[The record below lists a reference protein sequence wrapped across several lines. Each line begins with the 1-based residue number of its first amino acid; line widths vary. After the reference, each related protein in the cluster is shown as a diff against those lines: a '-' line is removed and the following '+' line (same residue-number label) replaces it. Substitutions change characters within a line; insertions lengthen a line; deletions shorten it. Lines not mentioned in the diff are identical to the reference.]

1 MIAIICA
8 MDEEAKGLIS
18 DIGNY
23 TVHVVG
29 NFKFYEGTLCGQNVV
44 VSGCGVGKV
53 CAATVTAVAIEKF
66 APELVINSGV
76 AGGTPPLNQGDMVI
90 PEKSV
95 EHDYYAPDEQTVY
108 YMSDKKVSAVLKK
121 ACVKLGYPVKTC
133 TIATGDS
140 FIDKPEKVAELKQKF
155 NAEAFDME
163 SAAIAKTCRM
173 FGVKCALVRSISD
186 NGVDDNMK
194 SFYEF
199 LSEAA
204 KRSQLVVEQ
213 TLKNL

>member
-29 NFKFYEGTLCGQNVV
+29 SFKFYEGTLCGQNVV
-44 VSGCGVGKV
+44 VSGCGAGKV

-108 YMSDKKVSAVLKK
+108 YMSDKKVSAALKK

>member
-18 DIGNY
+18 DIGNC

-108 YMSDKKVSAVLKK
+108 YMSDKKVSAALKK
-121 ACVKLGYPVKTC
+121 ACIKLGYPVKTC

-140 FIDKPEKVAELKQKF
+140 FIDKLEKVAELKQKF

>member
-108 YMSDKKVSAVLKK
+108 YMSDEKVSAALKK
-121 ACVKLGYPVKTC
+121 ACVKLGYPVKNC

-140 FIDKPEKVAELKQKF
+140 FIDNPEKVAELKQKF

>member
-18 DIGNY
+18 DIGNC

-108 YMSDKKVSAVLKK
+108 YMSDKKVSAALKK

-163 SAAIAKTCRM
+163 SAAIAKTCRI

>member
-108 YMSDKKVSAVLKK
+108 YMSDKKVSAALKK
-121 ACVKLGYPVKTC
+121 ACIKLGYPVKTC

>member
-76 AGGTPPLNQGDMVI
+76 AGGTPPLKQGDMVI

-108 YMSDKKVSAVLKK
+108 YMSDKKVSAALKK
-121 ACVKLGYPVKTC
+121 VCVKLGYPVKTC

-163 SAAIAKTCRM
+163 SAAIAKTCCM

>member
-18 DIGNY
+18 DIRNC

-108 YMSDKKVSAVLKK
+108 YMSDKKVSAALKK

-163 SAAIAKTCRM
+163 SAAIAKTCRI

>member
-18 DIGNY
+18 DIGNC

-108 YMSDKKVSAVLKK
+108 YMSDKKVSAALKK
-121 ACVKLGYPVKTC
+121 ACVKLGYSVKTC

-173 FGVKCALVRSISD
+173 FGVKCAFVRSISD

>member
-108 YMSDKKVSAVLKK
+108 YMSDKKVSAALKK

-173 FGVKCALVRSISD
+173 FGVKCAFVRSISD

>member
-18 DIGNY
+18 DIGNC

-108 YMSDKKVSAVLKK
+108 YMSDKKVSAALKK

-199 LSEAA
+199 LSEAT

>member
-18 DIGNY
+18 DIGNC

-44 VSGCGVGKV
+44 VSGCGAGKV

-108 YMSDKKVSAVLKK
+108 YMSDKKVSAALKK

-140 FIDKPEKVAELKQKF
+140 FIDKPEKVAELKQTF

>member
-18 DIGNY
+18 DIGNC

-108 YMSDKKVSAVLKK
+108 YMSDKKVSAALKK
-121 ACVKLGYPVKTC
+121 ACIKLGYPVKTC

>member
-18 DIGNY
+18 DIGDC
-23 TVHVVG
+23 TAHVVG

-108 YMSDKKVSAVLKK
+108 YMSDKKVSAALKK

>member
-18 DIGNY
+18 DIGNC

-108 YMSDKKVSAVLKK
+108 YMSDKKVSAALKK

-173 FGVKCALVRSISD
+173 FGVKCAFVRSISD

>member
-44 VSGCGVGKV
+44 VSGCGAGKV

-108 YMSDKKVSAVLKK
+108 YMSDKKVSAALKK

>member
-18 DIGNY
+18 DIGNC

-44 VSGCGVGKV
+44 VSGCGIGKV

-108 YMSDKKVSAVLKK
+108 YMSDKKVSAALKK

-199 LSEAA
+199 LCEAA

>member
-53 CAATVTAVAIEKF
+53 CAATVTAVAIAKF

-108 YMSDKKVSAVLKK
+108 YMSDKKVSAALKK

>member
-18 DIGNY
+18 DIGNC

-108 YMSDKKVSAVLKK
+108 YMSDKKVSAALKK

-140 FIDKPEKVAELKQKF
+140 FIDKPEKGAELKQKF

>member
-18 DIGNY
+18 DIGNC

-95 EHDYYAPDEQTVY
+95 EHDYYAPDERTVY
-108 YMSDKKVSAVLKK
+108 YMSDKKVSAALKK

-163 SAAIAKTCRM
+163 SAAIAKTCRI

>member
-108 YMSDKKVSAVLKK
+108 YMSDKKVSAALKK

-204 KRSQLVVEQ
+204 KRSQLIVEQ

>member
-18 DIGNY
+18 DIGNC
-23 TVHVVG
+23 TVRVVG

-44 VSGCGVGKV
+44 VSGCGIGKV

-108 YMSDKKVSAVLKK
+108 YMSDKKVSAALKK

-163 SAAIAKTCRM
+163 SAAIAKTCHM

>member
-44 VSGCGVGKV
+44 VSGCGAGKV

-108 YMSDKKVSAVLKK
+108 YMSDKKVSAALKK
-121 ACVKLGYPVKTC
+121 ACIKLGYPVKTC

>member
-18 DIGNY
+18 DIGNC

-95 EHDYYAPDEQTVY
+95 EHDYYARDEQTVY
-108 YMSDKKVSAVLKK
+108 YMSDKKVSAALKK

>member
-108 YMSDKKVSAVLKK
+108 YMSDKKVSAALKK
-121 ACVKLGYPVKTC
+121 ACVKLGYPVKNC

>member
-18 DIGNY
+18 DIGNC

-44 VSGCGVGKV
+44 VSGCGAGKV

-108 YMSDKKVSAVLKK
+108 YMSDNKVSAALKK

-140 FIDKPEKVAELKQKF
+140 FIDKPEKVAELKQTF

>member
-18 DIGNY
+18 DIGNC

-108 YMSDKKVSAVLKK
+108 YMSDKKVSAALKK

>member
-18 DIGNY
+18 DIGNC

-44 VSGCGVGKV
+44 VSGCGAGKV

-108 YMSDKKVSAVLKK
+108 YMSDKKVSAALKK

-140 FIDKPEKVAELKQKF
+140 FIDKPEKVAELKQTF

-199 LSEAA
+199 LSEAC
-204 KRSQLVVEQ
+204 L
-213 TLKNL
+213 

>member
-18 DIGNY
+18 DIGNC

-95 EHDYYAPDEQTVY
+95 EHEYYAPDEQTVY
-108 YMSDKKVSAVLKK
+108 YMSDKKVSAALKK

>member
-18 DIGNY
+18 DIGNC

-29 NFKFYEGTLCGQNVV
+29 NFNFYEGTLCGQNVV

-108 YMSDKKVSAVLKK
+108 YMSDKKVSATLKK

>member
-108 YMSDKKVSAVLKK
+108 YMSNKKVSAALKK

>member
-108 YMSDKKVSAVLKK
+108 YMSDKKVSAALKK

-140 FIDKPEKVAELKQKF
+140 FIDKPEKVAELKQTF

>member
-18 DIGNY
+18 DIENC
-23 TVHVVG
+23 TVHAVG
-29 NFKFYEGTLCGQNVV
+29 NFKFYEGALCGQNVV

-76 AGGTPPLNQGDMVI
+76 AGGTPPLNQGDIVI

-108 YMSDKKVSAVLKK
+108 YMSDKKICAALKK
-121 ACVKLGYPVKTC
+121 ACVQLGYPVKVC

-155 NAEAFDME
+155 GAEAFDME

-173 FGVKCALVRSISD
+173 FGVKCALVRSVSD

-199 LSEAA
+199 LCEAA

>member
-29 NFKFYEGTLCGQNVV
+29 SFKFYEGTLCGQNVV

-108 YMSDKKVSAVLKK
+108 YMSDKKVSAALKK

>member
-18 DIGNY
+18 DIGNC

-53 CAATVTAVAIEKF
+53 CAATVTAVSIEKF

-108 YMSDKKVSAVLKK
+108 YMSDKKVSAALKK
-121 ACVKLGYPVKTC
+121 ACIKLGYPVKTC

>member
-29 NFKFYEGTLCGQNVV
+29 NFNFYEGTLCGQNVV

-108 YMSDKKVSAVLKK
+108 YMSDKKVSAALKK

>member
-18 DIGNY
+18 DIGNC

-53 CAATVTAVAIEKF
+53 CAATVTAVAIAKF

-108 YMSDKKVSAVLKK
+108 YMSDKKVSAALKK
-121 ACVKLGYPVKTC
+121 ACMKLGYPVKTC

-213 TLKNL
+213 ALKNL

>member
-1 MIAIICA
+1 M
-8 MDEEAKGLIS
+8 S
-18 DIGNY
+18 
-23 TVHVVG
+23 
-29 NFKFYEGTLCGQNVV
+29 
-44 VSGCGVGKV
+44 
-53 CAATVTAVAIEKF
+53 AA
-66 APELVINSGV
+66 
-76 AGGTPPLNQGDMVI
+76 
-90 PEKSV
+90 
-95 EHDYYAPDEQTVY
+95 
-108 YMSDKKVSAVLKK
+108 LKK

-140 FIDKPEKVAELKQKF
+140 FIDKLEKVAELKQKF